1 MSTRRLALP
10 ALLPTLLPALLVA
23 LLAACTG
30 RNYPGAEGPRYSGPT
45 AAERAARADT
55 LRVVSFN
62 VRFAAEID
70 SAIAVLR
77 GDPAL
82 RGADVVLLQEMDAAG
97 TRRIAEA
104 LGMAWVYYPA
114 IYRRPTRRDF
124 GNAVLSRWPIVE
136 DAKLVLPHVSRY
148 ARTQRIAAAATIR
161 VGDGAD
167 TARVRV
173 YSTHLGTVLDVGARS
188 RRDQLRAILA
198 DAARYP
204 RVILGGDMNS
214 ADVGRVAR
222 DAGYAWPTAVF
233 GATTPHGAAL
243 DHVFL
248 RGLTPP
254 GERAAGV
261 VTAHRQASDHYPIWA
276 AAVLGAD
283 R

>member
-1 MSTRRLALP
+1 MELMRPPMALAAAALAL
-10 ALLPTLLPALLVA
+10 A
-23 LLAACTG
+23 AACTG
-30 RNYPGAEGPRYSGPT
+30 RNYPGVEGPRYGGPT
-45 AAERAARADT
+45 SAERGARADT

-62 VRFAAEID
+62 VRFAQEID

-77 GDPAL
+77 DDPAL
-82 RGADVVLLQEMDAAG
+82 RDADVVLLQEMDAAG

-124 GNAVLSRWPIVE
+124 GNAVLARWPIVE

-148 ARTQRIAAAATIR
+148 ARTQRIATAATVR
-161 VGDGAD
+161 VGAGAD

-173 YSTHLGTVLDVGARS
+173 YSAHLGTVLDVGAGA
-188 RRDQLRAILA
+188 RRDQLRAIVA

-214 ADVGRVAR
+214 PDVGRVAR
-222 DAGYAWPTAVF
+222 DAGYAWPTAGF
-233 GATTPHGAAL
+233 GATTPHGAPL

-248 RGLTPP
+248 RGLAPP
-254 GERAAGV
+254 GAAAAGV
-261 VTAHRQASDHYPIWA
+261 VTAHRRASDHDPIWA
-276 AAVLGAD
+276 AAVLLPG